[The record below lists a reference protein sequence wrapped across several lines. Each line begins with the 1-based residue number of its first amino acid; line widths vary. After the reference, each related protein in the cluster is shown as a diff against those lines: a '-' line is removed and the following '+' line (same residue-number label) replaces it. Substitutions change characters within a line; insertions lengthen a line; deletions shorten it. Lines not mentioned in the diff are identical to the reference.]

1 MKFFLF
7 SVLVSLEQSSLK
19 GRAILI
25 WQAMP
30 STIIITL
37 FRTYNFAL
45 LVSDH

>member
-7 SVLVSLEQSSLK
+7 SVWMSLEQSSLK

-30 STIIITL
+30 STITL